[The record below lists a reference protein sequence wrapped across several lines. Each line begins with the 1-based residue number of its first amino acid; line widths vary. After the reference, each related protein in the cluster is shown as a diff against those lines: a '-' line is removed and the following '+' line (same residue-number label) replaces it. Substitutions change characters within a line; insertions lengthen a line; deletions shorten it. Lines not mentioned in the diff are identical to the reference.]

1 MDLLTGLFDRV
12 GLQTNITTT
21 KVITFMP
28 GKIPTFLLD
37 TTYRAQIDEDFRGKG
52 KDRKVECNECC
63 KMLAV
68 GSLAGHLAKQHN
80 VHQSFVMEEEQDG
93 SLPLLLLLP
102 RARLPAR
109 AGGSGMRDSWNV
121 RCHFSYCHIGQCVAV
136 AKESTI
142 SAGCVGCRS
151 Q

>member
-37 TTYRAQIDEDFRGKG
+37 TTYHAHIDEDFRGKG
-52 KDRKVECNECC
+52 NGLKVECNECD

-93 SLPLLLLLP
+93 SPPPLLRWWEAPHYLVE
-102 RARLPAR
+102 
-109 AGGSGMRDSWNV
+109 G
-121 RCHFSYCHIGQCVAV
+121 CYCCPVPG
-136 AKESTI
+136 
-142 SAGCVGCRS
+142 
-151 Q
+151 